1 VIGAGPIGCVAAIAF
16 AQRGATVLLLEAN
29 PRASERFAGEWIHP
43 SGVQVLE
50 RLGLGNLEAIAESEP
65 RHGFVV
71 HPDDGSDP
79 IVLPYPDGMTGAAI
93 EHSQLVHE
101 LRLKAAAIPRIDYVT
116 PARLSKLAPAPAYF
130 DAASGSEIPID
141 AKRIVAADGRRSGT
155 RHLLGLPDTSVG
167 ISFMGG
173 IILHDAALPV
183 EGYGHVINGG
193 PGPIMLYRIGA
204 NRIRM
209 CIDVPA
215 TATALRRDTNALHD
229 AVAPLLSP
237 PIAKALAAALKTT
250 KPTWIENRFQ
260 TRTEYGRDRVAL
272 VGDATGCTH
281 PLTAIGISLGLLDIE
296 ALMESAGVAQY
307 ARRQR
312 KATRVPELLSRALYQ
327 VFSGKQFDAAALRG
341 AIYHFW
347 RSSAAE
353 RRRTMSLLAATDVR
367 GTSFAASFWR
377 IGLSAART
385 TLGSQL
391 REGDWRRIRRTLPA
405 FMSWSTWPMAGLL
418 PHYRKIPRKASRPER
433 DLRSSESYNRAP
445 IGRTGRSEPV

>member
-1 VIGAGPIGCVAAIAF
+1 MIGAGPIGCVAAIAF
-16 AQRGATVLLLEAN
+16 AGRGATVLLLEAN

-43 SGVQVLE
+43 SGVQVLQ
-50 RLGLGNLEAIAESEP
+50 RLGLGSLNAITESGP

-79 IVLPYPDGMTGAAI
+79 VILPYPDGMTGAAI
-93 EHSQLVHE
+93 EHGKLVHE
-101 LRLKAAAIPRIDYVT
+101 LRRKAAAMPGIDYVA
-116 PARLSKLAPAPAYF
+116 PARLSRLAPTPAYL
-130 DAASGSEIPID
+130 DSASGSEIAID
-141 AKRIVAADGRRSGT
+141 AKQIVAADGRRSGT

-173 IILHDAALPV
+173 IILHDAELPV

-215 TATALRRDTNALHD
+215 AAIALRRDTSALYD

-237 PIAKALAAALKTT
+237 MLATALAAALKTT

-296 ALMESAGVAQY
+296 ALMDSADAAQY

-312 KATRVPELLSRALYQ
+312 KATRVPELLSRALYD

-341 AIYHFW
+341 AIYHYW

-367 GTSFAASFWR
+367 GRSFAASFWR

-385 TLGSQL
+385 ALWSQL
-391 REGDWRRIRRTLPA
+391 RDGDWRRIRQTLPA
-405 FMSWSTWPMAGLL
+405 FLSWSTWPVAGLL
-418 PHYRKIPRKASRPER
+418 PHYRKMPRKASTPER
-433 DLRSSESYNRAP
+433 HLRSSDPYDCAP
-445 IGRTGRSEPV
+445 ISRTGRSEPV